1 MEIKDFIEA
10 ITHSC
15 DAYFYQFG
23 NAAGIDAID
32 RVGKTLGLGQP
43 TGIELTDEVPG
54 LLPSPDWL
62 KTTKNERWT
71 PVVTATIANG
81 GTYYQ
86 LTLIIKFSSL
96 PARSF
101 KACTLGFLF
110 QSGRRDVIRI
120 DENLADDKP
129 PPGFDPSSTV

>member
-71 PVVTATIANG
+71 PDDREWGN
-81 GTYYQ
+81 
-86 LTLIIKFSSL
+86 LL
-96 PARSF
+96 PADSDYQIQQPAGTIIQGLHPWLSIPERE
-101 KACTLGFLF
+101 A
-110 QSGRRDVIRI
+110 RRNPDR
-120 DENLADDKP
+120 
-129 PPGFDPSSTV
+129 